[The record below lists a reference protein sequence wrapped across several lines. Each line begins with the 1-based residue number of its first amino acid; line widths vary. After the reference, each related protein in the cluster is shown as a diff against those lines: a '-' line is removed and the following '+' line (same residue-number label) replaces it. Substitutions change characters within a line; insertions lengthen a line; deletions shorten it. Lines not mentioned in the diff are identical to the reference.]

1 MTIKFI
7 DELTPG
13 TSYAVIDRKDHIFNA
28 DSGKITGDL
37 AKTLTFKEDKTSR
50 SPYVHTT
57 IKRRF
62 LFEDSSGDPVSLQK
76 THDLLFVELPA
87 APSSPPATTPLKRQR
102 RGARR
107 S

>member
-1 MTIKFI
+1 MSIKFI

-13 TSYAVIDRKDHIFNA
+13 TAYAVIDRKDHIFNA

-37 AKTLTFKEDKTSR
+37 AKTLTFKEDKTTM
-50 SPYVHTT
+50 SPYVYTA
-57 IKRRF
+57 IQRQF
-62 LFEDSSGDPVSLQK
+62 VFEDSVGDRVYLQK
-76 THDLLFVELPA
+76 THDLLFVELSA
-87 APSSPPATTPLKRQR
+87 APPATPLRRQR